1 MKTKYSV
8 KFINFTI
15 FTSSSSSSNS
25 DSIILVSGLAVI
37 VADKHDQ
44 SDEVITEVDDGFSGI
59 HPPVLTELSATVD
72 VTRQTID
79 DEL

>member
-8 KFINFTI
+8 KFINFYI
-15 FTSSSSSSNS
+15 FTSSSS
-25 DSIILVSGLAVI
+25 ITLVSSLAVI
-37 VADKHDQ
+37 VVDKRDQ

-72 VTRQTID
+72 VTRQTIE

>member
-15 FTSSSSSSNS
+15 FTSSS
-25 DSIILVSGLAVI
+25 IILVSSLAVI

-72 VTRQTID
+72 VTRQTIE

>member
-15 FTSSSSSSNS
+15 FTNS
-25 DSIILVSGLAVI
+25 SIILVSSLAVI

-72 VTRQTID
+72 VTRQTIE